1 MREPKIF
8 AASAP
13 AKVNLHLGVDNK
25 THGGYHDL
33 VTVFQAVDRREI
45 VRLVVEPDAERTRT
59 ESVVSSIHTRWLFD
73 GELPEDIDTHHN
85 LAWKAVDAA
94 VGSFRSDC
102 DHTAGVTHPA
112 LPKVRIEV
120 DKSVFIAGGM
130 AGGSADAAAALLAA
144 NHYIEHYF
152 GEPVGI
158 DYKTSFLAAGL
169 GSDVPFA
176 VQGGNAT
183 GRGRGDHLRPIP
195 SDLQFWWVF
204 VNPDTTLST
213 AACFAKLDQLRAD
226 DPKLTPNLDPSKV
239 TDALLLGSAEA
250 LAAALHNDM
259 ELPARLLRP
268 QIGEVLDFG
277 NEHALRAIVSGSGPT
292 VAMLCKDEAHAVR
305 VRNRVCEVFPE
316 YQSFTS
322 NGPARGAFMLC
333 K

>member
-25 THGGYHDL
+25 VHGGYHDL

-213 AACFAKLDQLRAD
+213 AACFAKLDQLRAGN
-226 DPKLTPNLDPSKV
+226 PELKPNLDPSKV

-250 LAAALHNDM
+250 LAQALHN